1 MKNKLKPFG
10 NRSTE
15 YMIMSTEY
23 VQKEGQVSL
32 FINDKKTSDK
42 QPDYQG
48 NVMVNGKK
56 MQIAGWK
63 KQSKSGNTFLSIQI
77 SEPKAPTTGAKPA
90 VADDLP
96 F

>member
-1 MKNKLKPFG
+1 
-10 NRSTE
+10 
-15 YMIMSTEY
+15 MIMSTEY
-23 VQKEGQVSL
+23 VQKEGQGSL

-77 SEPKAPTTGAKPA
+77 SEPREATTTSAKPA
-90 VADDLP
+90 VSDDLP

>member
-1 MKNKLKPFG
+1 
-10 NRSTE
+10 
-15 YMIMSTEY
+15 
-23 VQKEGQVSL
+23 
-32 FINDKKTSDK
+32 
-42 QPDYQG
+42 
-48 NVMVNGKK
+48 

-77 SEPKAPTTGAKPA
+77 SEPREATTTSAKPA

>member
-1 MKNKLKPFG
+1 
-10 NRSTE
+10 
-15 YMIMSTEY
+15 
-23 VQKEGQVSL
+23 
-32 FINDKKTSDK
+32 
-42 QPDYQG
+42 
-48 NVMVNGKK
+48 

-77 SEPKAPTTGAKPA
+77 SEPREATSSARPA

>member
-1 MKNKLKPFG
+1 
-10 NRSTE
+10 
-15 YMIMSTEY
+15 MSTTYE
-23 VQKEGQVSL
+23 QRDGQGSL
-32 FINDKKTSDK
+32 FINEKKTSDK

-48 NVMVNGKK
+48 NVMINGKK

-63 KQSKSGNTFLSIQI
+63 KQSKSGSTFLSIQI
-77 SEPKAPTTGAKPA
+77 SEQREATTTSAKP